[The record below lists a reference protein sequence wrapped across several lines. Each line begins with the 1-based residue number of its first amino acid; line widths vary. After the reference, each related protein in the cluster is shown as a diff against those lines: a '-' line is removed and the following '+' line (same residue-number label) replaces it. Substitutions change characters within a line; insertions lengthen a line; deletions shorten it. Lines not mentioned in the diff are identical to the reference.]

1 MLSYFDSKYD
11 QESKMNEVSRV
22 EAVRVTVEQYGSG
35 SRKIKGVGG
44 IDFLT
49 FVVYF

>member
-1 MLSYFDSKYD
+1 
-11 QESKMNEVSRV
+11 MNEVSRV
-22 EAVRVTVEQYGSG
+22 EALRVTVEQYG